1 MAKDAEK
8 KQGFVEHITPRDE
21 DFSQWYTDVILKS
34 ELVDYAPVR
43 GCMVIRPYGFAIWER
58 IKEELDRRFKETGHE
73 NVYMPM
79 LIPESLLLKEA
90 EHVEGFAPEVAWV
103 TQGGSEKLQ
112 ERLAVRPTSE
122 TIFCAMYSKW
132 VGSWRDLPMK
142 YNQWC
147 SVMRWEKST
156 RPFLRTSE
164 FLWQEG
170 HTIHATAEE
179 AQEET
184 MRMLEVYRDVAEN
197 ELAMPVLVG
206 QKSEKEKFAG
216 ARATYSMEAMM
227 QDGKA
232 LQAGT
237 SHNFGT
243 NFAEAYNIQYLS
255 KEGKLTYVH
264 ETSWGVST
272 RLIGAII
279 MTHGDERGLKLPP
292 KIAPIQ
298 VVVVP
303 VAAHKEGVLE
313 GAKAVADKLEAAGI
327 RVRFDD
333 RDNVTPGWKFNEWE
347 LKGVPVRVEVGPRD
361 LAQGQVMS
369 VRRDTYEKAPL
380 AIEGLEQE
388 ILAMLDAVQSNM
400 LETAKAFRDAHTADV
415 HTMEELGEQVNGGYA
430 KAMWCGEQACED
442 EIKNR
447 FAASSRCMPFDQ
459 TPIGETCV
467 CCGKPAHKV
476 IYFAKA
482 Y

>member
-1 MAKDAEK
+1 MAKEEK
-8 KQGFVEHITPRDE
+8 KQSIAAFITPRSE
-21 DFSQWYTDVILKS
+21 DFSQWYTDVIIQTQLC
-34 ELVDYAPVR
+34 DYTPVR
-43 GCMVIRPYGFAIWER
+43 GCMAIRPYGYAIWER
-58 IKEELDRRFKETGHE
+58 IQQEMDSRFKEQGVE
-73 NVYMPM
+73 NVSMPM

-103 TQGGSEKLQ
+103 THGGTEKLQ

-122 TIFCAMYSKW
+122 TIFCEMYSRW
-132 VGSWRDLPMK
+132 VQTWRDLPMK

-170 HTIHATAEE
+170 HTIHATPEEAEE
-179 AQEET
+179 ET
-184 MRMLEVYRDVAEN
+184 LSMLELYREVAEDV
-197 ELAMPVLVG
+197 LALPVYVG
-206 QKSEKEKFAG
+206 RKSDKEKFAG

-243 NFAEAYNIQYLS
+243 NFAEAYNIQFQS
-255 KEGKLTYVH
+255 KAGKLEYVH

-292 KIAPIQ
+292 KVAPIQ

-313 GAKAVADKLEAAGI
+313 GAKAVADKLAAKGI
-327 RVRFDD
+327 RVKFDD

-369 VRRDTYEKAPL
+369 VRRDTFEKAPL
-380 AIEGLEQE
+380 AIEGLEDVIEQM
-388 ILAMLDAVQSNM
+388 LADVQKNM
-400 LETAKAFRDAHTADV
+400 FETAKNFRDEHTKDV
-415 HTMEELGEQVNGGYA
+415 HTFEELGEQVNGGYA

-442 EIKNR
+442 IVKEK
-447 FAASSRCMPFDQ
+447 FSATTRCMPFDQ